1 MFAQFPFQEYS
12 AQLKNPLSKLR
23 KVISIMSLAL
33 PPLLRYQQDLKRD
46 DFSYDASQEVAV
58 KHLQRLYDD
67 LIEDQK
73 PVAKSGFLSR
83 LFAKPV
89 VKVPVK
95 GLYFWGGVGRGKTY
109 LMDTFYDSLPFER
122 KVRTHFHRFMQ
133 RVHADLRELEGQAN
147 PLDAIAKKY
156 ADEACIIC
164 FDEFF
169 VSDITDAMI
178 LGGLFERLFAQGV
191 SLVATSNIIP
201 DNLYL
206 NGLQR
211 ARFLPAIAMLKEHT
225 EIVNVDGGIDYR
237 LRVLE
242 QAELYHCPLDAAA
255 DISLNKSFENLAP
268 DLDEVV
274 EGELVEVNGREIL
287 SRRCCEDVVWF
298 DFSEICLGARSQNDY
313 IELAKIYHAVLISNV
328 PQMGRDNDDA
338 ARRFINLVDEFYDS
352 GVKLILSAQV
362 PIFEI
367 YTEGRLSFEIER
379 TKSRLLE
386 MQSHEYLAKEHK
398 A

>member
-1 MFAQFPFQEYS
+1 
-12 AQLKNPLSKLR
+12 
-23 KVISIMSLAL
+23 MSSDLA
-33 PPLLRYQQDLKRD
+33 PLLRYQQDLTRE
-46 DFSYDASQEVAV
+46 DFSYDASQETAV

-67 LIEDQK
+67 L
-73 PVAKSGFLSR
+73 VKSQQSVEKTGFINK
-83 LFAKPV
+83 LFAKKEK
-89 VKVPVK
+89 KVPVK

-109 LMDTFYDSLPFER
+109 LMDTFYDSLPFKNKE
-122 KVRTHFHRFMQ
+122 RTHFHRFMQ
-133 RVHADLRELEGQAN
+133 RVHGDLKVLEGQKD

-156 ADEACIIC
+156 AQEACIIC

-178 LGGLFERLFAQGV
+178 LGGLFERLFAEGV
-191 SLVATSNIIP
+191 SLVATSNIVP
-201 DNLYL
+201 DGLYL

-211 ARFLPAIAMLKEHT
+211 ARFLPAIALLKEHT
-225 EIVNVDGGIDYR
+225 EIVNVDGGVDYR

-242 QAELYHCPLDAAA
+242 QAELYHCPLDAQA
-255 DISLNKSFENLAP
+255 DISLNTSFENLAP

-274 EGELVEVNGREIL
+274 ECEQIEVNGRNIL

-298 DFSEICLGARSQNDY
+298 DFDEICLGARSQNDY
-313 IELAKIYHAVLISNV
+313 IEIAKMYHAVLVSNV
-328 PQMGRDNDDA
+328 PQMGRASDDA

-352 GVKLILSAQV
+352 GVKLILSAAV
-362 PIFEI
+362 PIFDI
-367 YTEGRLSFEIER
+367 YTEGKLNFEIER

-386 MQSHEYLAKEHK
+386 MQSHDYLAKAHK

>member
-1 MFAQFPFQEYS
+1 
-12 AQLKNPLSKLR
+12 
-23 KVISIMSLAL
+23 
-33 PPLLRYQQDLKRD
+33 
-46 DFSYDASQEVAV
+46 
-58 KHLQRLYDD
+58 
-67 LIEDQK
+67 
-73 PVAKSGFLSR
+73 
-83 LFAKPV
+83 
-89 VKVPVK
+89 
-95 GLYFWGGVGRGKTY
+95 
-109 LMDTFYDSLPFER
+109 MDTFFDSLPFER
-122 KVRTHFHRFMQ
+122 KSRTHFHRFMQ
-133 RVHADLRELEGQAN
+133 RVHTDLRQLEGQKN

-156 ADEACIIC
+156 AAEACIIC

-178 LGGLFERLFAQGV
+178 LGGLFERLFAEGV
-191 SLVATSNIIP
+191 SLVATSNIVP
-201 DNLYL
+201 ESLYL

-211 ARFLPAIAMLKEHT
+211 ARFLPAIALLEEHT
-225 EIVNVDGGIDYR
+225 EIVNVDGGVDYR

-255 DISLNKSFENLAP
+255 DGSLNQSFENLAP

-274 EGELVEVNGREIL
+274 DGEAVEINGRSIV
-287 SRRCCEDVVWF
+287 SKRCCEDVVWF
-298 DFSEICLGARSQNDY
+298 DFPDICLGARSQNDY
-313 IELAKIYHAVLISNV
+313 IEIAKIYHAVLISNV
-328 PQMGRDNDDA
+328 PQMGRENDDA

-352 GVKLILSAQV
+352 GVKLILSAEV

-367 YTEGRLSFEIER
+367 YTDGNLSFEIER